1 LDRYTGSPVYKE
13 KDFLMPKAVFN
24 NTVIADY
31 DDIILLEGNHYFPP
45 DSVNTQYLRPS
56 ENRTVCPWKGT
67 ATYYD
72 VVVDNKESR
81 DAAWSYPDPSPA
93 ATAIKDHVAF
103 GEDVEIIS

>member
-1 LDRYTGSPVYKE
+1 
-13 KDFLMPKAVFN
+13 MPKAVCN

-45 DSVNTQYLRPS
+45 ESVNMEYLRPS
-56 ENRTVCPWKGT
+56 ETRTVCQWKGE

-72 VVVDNKESR
+72 VVVNKKRYR
-81 DAAWSYPDPSPA
+81 DAAWSYPDPSTA

-103 GEDVEIIS
+103 GGDVEIIP